1 MSARPSWSGFLKFN
15 LISIPVKG
23 YNAAASGGG
32 KIGFHMLHA
41 KCHERIRYKKVC
53 PVHGEV
59 ENDEIVNGYEVSKG
73 KYVVVDKEE
82 RKGVRSEDDKTI
94 DVDAFVPPQAIDPLF
109 FSGKTYYLLPDGKV
123 GQQPY
128 AVMLEAMR
136 QQERYAVAR
145 VVFAGRAQVCVVH
158 ATSNVLAMT
167 LLAYESE
174 LKLPATF
181 EEELKEVASTTQ
193 ERKLACTLISAA
205 TDQDFNLAQY
215 KDEYTNRLSKLV
227 EGKVKRAKKLVGP
240 AHEEQPAIINLMDA
254 LKQSLDKAKK
264 SHTRTVPQKATAHS
278 KKKATGHGRR
288 KTG

>member
-53 PVHGEV
+53 PIHGEV
-59 ENDEIVNGYEVSKG
+59 RNDEIVSGYEVSKG
-73 KYVVVDKEE
+73 KYVIVDKEE
-82 RKGVRSEDDKTI
+82 RSGVKSEDDKTI
-94 DVDAFVPPQAIDPLF
+94 DVDAFVSPQAIDPLF
-109 FSGKTYYLLPDGKV
+109 YSGKTYYLLPDGKV

-128 AVMLEAMR
+128 NVMLEAMR
-136 QQERYAVAR
+136 AQERYAVAR
-145 VVFAGRAQVCVVH
+145 VVFAGRAQVGVVH
-158 ATSNVLAMT
+158 SIGRVLAMT

-174 LKLPATF
+174 LKMPSTF
-181 EEELKEVASTTQ
+181 EDEVKESAPSKEEN
-193 ERKLACTLISAA
+193 KLAGTLIAAA
-205 TDQDFNLAQY
+205 TDEAFDLAHY
-215 KDEYTNRLSKLV
+215 KDEYTSRLTKLV
-227 EGKVKRAKKLVGP
+227 EGKAKRAKKLVGP

-264 SHTRTVPQKATAHS
+264 SHAKPEPQRSVAHTRKKPAAHG
-278 KKKATGHGRR
+278 KR